1 MKPGTENQ
9 QWKDDAART
18 IARLAHDLRNPF
30 ATLQSFLNIL
40 EMEEYTFK
48 PDELKELC
56 GSLQDAV
63 TRALTLIDERVKE
76 IRESASEEEK

>member
-1 MKPGTENQ
+1 MKPGTDNQ
-9 QWKDDAART
+9 EWKEEAAKT

-40 EMEEYTFK
+40 EMEEYNFK
-48 PDELKELC
+48 PEELKELC

-63 TRALTLIDERVKE
+63 TRALNLIDERVKE
-76 IRESASEEEK
+76 IKPSEEGK